1 MKSNWKLKQMMVKKM
16 ELKGGG
22 NLVYQGT
29 ENKAEEDLVMI
40 FCSYLLQKPFRDNI
54 FGSENKH

>member
-1 MKSNWKLKQMMVKKM
+1 MMVKKM

>member
-1 MKSNWKLKQMMVKKM
+1 MMEKKM

-29 ENKAEEDLVMI
+29 ENKAEEDLVVV
-40 FCSYLLQKPFRDNI
+40 FCSHLLRKPFRDI
-54 FGSENKH
+54 VFGSENKH